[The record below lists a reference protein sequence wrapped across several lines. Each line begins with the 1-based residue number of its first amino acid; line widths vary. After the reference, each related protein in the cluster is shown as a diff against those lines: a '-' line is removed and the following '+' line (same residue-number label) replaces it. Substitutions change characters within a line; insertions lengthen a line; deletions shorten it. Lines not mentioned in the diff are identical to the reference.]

1 MTVEHHP
8 VRGILLMTAAVLCF
22 ALLDATAKHL
32 SQTFPVPMLVW
43 ARYTLHCLLMLA
55 FLAPSMRWKLIT
67 TRHPVKQVVR
77 ALLLVGVTGFA
88 MAAFRRLPLAET
100 TALLFITPLIVALL
114 AGPFLGERLRPL
126 HWSISIIGF
135 GGALLIARPGG
146 AFDLAGIVLVLAAA
160 ACYSVYQIQTRQLS
174 PTESTLT
181 MLFYTALIGTVS
193 MTLGAPFYWGGPLPG
208 LTDGLLIASLGLY
221 GGTGHYLLIKAFRYA
236 PATTLSPFLY
246 VQLIWATLL
255 GWLAYDHWPDAT
267 TLAGM
272 AIIAASSIAL
282 ALTQRRP
289 SQRIESSA

>member
-1 MTVEHHP
+1 MTAEQHP
-8 VRGILLMTAAVLCF
+8 LRGILLMTAAVLCF
-22 ALLDATAKHL
+22 ALLDATSKHL

-43 ARYTLHCLLMLA
+43 ARYTFHCLLMLL
-55 FLAPSMRWKLIT
+55 FLAPSMRWQLVA

-77 ALLLVGVTGFA
+77 ALLLVCVTGFA
-88 MAAFRRLPLAET
+88 MAAFQRLPLAET